1 MSPRLRTALSAV
13 LVALSCL
20 LVPFGALAAW
30 AAYGLTDTRGYVTA
44 MAPLASDPAVQD
56 VVADTVGDGVAR
68 EAGMNPVFLRDAVR
82 SFTATRAYRTAWDAG
97 NAAAHTAVM
106 KALRDDRTDRAGRT
120 DRADGEEGA
129 DGADAAD
136 GPVTVDLA
144 TVTAP
149 LKRQL
154 TADHVPFAERLPVEH
169 TRVALLPSDDL
180 AALRK
185 GYRVLDVAGFWL
197 PLAAVVFGVAGIA
210 VAACRRRAVTA
221 TALGTALGGAFLG
234 LAVVVGRRL
243 TLADLPDAARR
254 PAAGAVYDALTATL
268 RTASWLLLALGLTV
282 AATAWLTHPGSPVV
296 RRLRGRRT
304 PTVPVPAPPAGRTR
318 IRA

>member
-13 LVALSCL
+13 LVTLSCL

-30 AAYGLTDTRGYVTA
+30 AAYGLTDTHGYVTA
-44 MAPLASDPAVQD
+44 MAPLASDPAVRD

-97 NAAAHTAVM
+97 NTAAHTAVM
-106 KALRDDRTDRAGRT
+106 KALRG
-120 DRADGEEGA
+120 DRADG
-129 DGADAAD
+129 DDA
-136 GPVTVDLA
+136 PVTVDLA

-169 TRVALLPSDDL
+169 TRVALLPSADL

-210 VAACRRRAVTA
+210 VAACRRRAIAA

-234 LAVVVGRRL
+234 LAVTVGRRM

-254 PAAGAVYDALTATL
+254 PAAGAVYDALTAGL

-282 AATAWLTHPGSPVV
+282 AATTWLTHPRSPVV

-304 PTVPVPAPPAGRTR
+304 PAAPAPAEPTR

>member
-1 MSPRLRTALSAV
+1 MSPSLRTALSAV

-44 MAPLASDPAVQD
+44 MAPLASDPAVRD
-56 VVADTVGDGVAR
+56 AVADTVGDGVAR

-97 NAAAHTAVM
+97 NTAAHTAVM
-106 KALRDDRTDRAGRT
+106 KALRDDR
-120 DRADGEEGA
+120 
-129 DGADAAD
+129 AD

-149 LKRQL
+149 LKRQM

-197 PLAAVVFGVAGIA
+197 PLAAVAFGVAGIA
-210 VAACRRRAVTA
+210 VAACRRRAITA

-234 LAVVVGRRL
+234 LAVAVGRRL
-243 TLADLPDAARR
+243 TLSDLPDEGRR

-282 AATAWLTHPGSPVV
+282 AAATWLTHPRSPLV
-296 RRLRGRRT
+296 RRLRGRRAST
-304 PTVPVPAPPAGRTR
+304 A
-318 IRA
+318 